1 MNVEAVNSAAPTAPT
16 APSDRP
22 AAKISPRIIRRIV
35 LIVFVLGIGGMIGG
49 SIAESTGMAI
59 TFGLITAIA
68 ALGLVLVTSVAPE
81 GSLAKPGESVPVQV
95 DEQLAGDLEDRI
107 VELVDQGADET
118 LVRKLVGRAIELGGQ
133 TR

>member
-1 MNVEAVNSAAPTAPT
+1 MSVEAVNSSVPT

-49 SIAESTGMAI
+49 SIAEITGLAI

-68 ALGLVLVTSVAPE
+68 ALGLVLV
-81 GSLAKPGESVPVQV
+81 
-95 DEQLAGDLEDRI
+95 I
-107 VELVDQGADET
+107 VLI
-118 LVRKLVGRAIELGGQ
+118 LILVGRI
-133 TR
+133 